1 MGKKTWTEEEEQ
13 FLEEHINDMTYEN
26 LGRKLNR
33 SINAVAAKAKTI
45 GLNKKESRDI
55 KMLRAEAKLESNGR
69 RKMKEFNFQI
79 NIGEKVLIVAKERKQ
94 TNKLQGK
101 VISKNKN
108 FITVQS
114 KHYKESF
121 LIRDFYCGMVQIG

>member
-1 MGKKTWTEEEEQ
+1 
-13 FLEEHINDMTYEN
+13 MTYEK
-26 LGRKLNR
+26 LARKLNR
-33 SINAVAAKAKTI
+33 SVNAVAAKAKTI

-69 RKMKEFNFQI
+69 RKMKEFNFKI
-79 NIGEKVLIVAKERKQ
+79 NIGEKVLITTREYKQ
-94 TNKLQGK
+94 INKLRGK

-121 LIRDFYCGMVQIG
+121 LIRDFYCGMAHIG

>member
-55 KMLRAEAKLESNGR
+55 KMLRAEAKLENDGR

-94 TNKLQGK
+94 ANTLRGK
-101 VISKNKN
+101 VK
-108 FITVQS
+108 
-114 KHYKESF
+114 
-121 LIRDFYCGMVQIG
+121 IGRASCRERVS

>member
-1 MGKKTWTEEEEQ
+1 
-13 FLEEHINDMTYEN
+13 MTYEN